1 MLEIDK
7 SQSKVTSKHGCVKST
22 TKCARRE
29 QAFHSQVE
37 VMRFTYL
44 YKIISIPN
52 FSRLNIAK
60 ILKDITQRKPSLK
73 WLQCIST
80 VEKA

>member
-37 VMRFTYL
+37 VMRFTYYL

-52 FSRLNIAK
+52 FSRPK
-60 ILKDITQRKPSLK
+60 ILKDIIRESHLSNGFNAF
-73 WLQCIST
+73 LL
-80 VEKA
+80 